1 MNSTIDKTLE
11 HVLFLA
17 RHLDRRNI
25 RGAIIVALME
35 LGVPTKCIGFE
46 LLIHSIVLQYK
57 DPVRAL
63 TNDIYLETTLRYRQT
78 SEEQVEQ
85 AIREVIKF
93 AWKKGCRE
101 AWDWYFSYGGKSVSH
116 RPSNSEF
123 ISRIAYIIEL
133 WQESEMKEGSYE
145 RERIDLPL

>member
-1 MNSTIDKTLE
+1 MDSTIDKTLE

-25 RGAIIVALME
+25 RGAIIAAIME
-35 LGVPTKCIGFE
+35 LGASTKYVGFE
-46 LLIHSIVLQYK
+46 LLIYTIILQHK

-63 TNDIYLETTLRYRQT
+63 TNDIYLETMLRYRQT

-85 AIREVIKF
+85 AIRDVIKF
-93 AWKKGCRE
+93 AWKKGSRE
-101 AWDWYFSYGGKSVSH
+101 AWDWYFSYDGKSLS
-116 RPSNSEF
+116 RKPSNSEF

-133 WQESEMKEGSYE
+133 WQGCERKEGDYE
-145 RERIDLPL
+145 TEEENLPL